1 MKRGF
6 KVNQFFNNKR
16 MIVLLISVIIFISTI
31 AFSMTRNREDASI
44 PQLFMN
50 DITGLAATVIAKP
63 AEAVNGFVDSV
74 DNLLHTYEENQQLK
88 QKIDALDNMQA
99 RIYTLDQENMS
110 LKQELELQNSL
121 SEFSTISSSVISRN
135 PDTWVD
141 QIIVGK
147 GSEDGVAVDMSVMS
161 GNGLIGR
168 VAEVSPTTSKILL
181 LSTANQSVNRVSAEV
196 QMPDGPIHGIVD
208 DYESNTGLLV
218 MSEIDPSAKIEVG
231 KQVVTSGL
239 GGVSPASLLIGVVKE
254 VRMDAFGLFQ
264 EVTIEPAGNIGE
276 IRYVTIIKRGSEVA
290 P

>member
-141 QIIVGK
+141 QIDRK
-147 GSEDGVAVDMSVMS
+147 
-161 GNGLIGR
+161 
-168 VAEVSPTTSKILL
+168 
-181 LSTANQSVNRVSAEV
+181 STRLNSS
-196 QMPDGPIHGIVD
+196 H
-208 DYESNTGLLV
+208 
-218 MSEIDPSAKIEVG
+218 
-231 KQVVTSGL
+231 
-239 GGVSPASLLIGVVKE
+239 
-254 VRMDAFGLFQ
+254 
-264 EVTIEPAGNIGE
+264 
-276 IRYVTIIKRGSEVA
+276 
-290 P
+290 

>member
-1 MKRGF
+1 
-6 KVNQFFNNKR
+6 
-16 MIVLLISVIIFISTI
+16 
-31 AFSMTRNREDASI
+31 FSMTRNREDASI

-141 QIIVGK
+141 QIIVDK

-161 GNGLIGR
+161 GNGLIG
-168 VAEVSPTTSKILL
+168 
-181 LSTANQSVNRVSAEV
+181 
-196 QMPDGPIHGIVD
+196 
-208 DYESNTGLLV
+208 
-218 MSEIDPSAKIEVG
+218 
-231 KQVVTSGL
+231 
-239 GGVSPASLLIGVVKE
+239 
-254 VRMDAFGLFQ
+254 
-264 EVTIEPAGNIGE
+264 
-276 IRYVTIIKRGSEVA
+276 
-290 P
+290 